1 MVNYENLKI
10 FDKVIVTT
18 KKAIVIGQ
26 IYNVTKIQ
34 ELTSIDKLIE
44 QKSLLNELGI
54 QLKDENNEYRRLED
68 ILVEIHNKWNMLLD
82 SQQKQI
88 IEAFSPEDY
97 KTIYIVQI
105 SATDN
110 STIRFSSEDIVS
122 IEKCKEQ

>member
-88 IEAFSPEDY
+88 IEAFNPEDY

-110 STIRFSSEDIVS
+110 STIRFSSEDIIS

>member
-18 KKAIVIGQ
+18 KKAIVIGL

-88 IEAFSPEDY
+88 IEAFNPEDY

-110 STIRFSSEDIVS
+110 STIRFSSEDIIS

>member
-44 QKSLLNELGI
+44 RKSLLNELGI

-68 ILVEIHNKWNMLLD
+68 ILVEIQNKWNMLLD

-88 IEAFSPEDY
+88 IEAFSPEEY

-122 IEKCKEQ
+122 IEKCQEQ